1 MSIEIKYLKT
11 LEAHP
16 SINSK
21 RTSKIFSRE
30 SLPDQ
35 VVAYLETLYNNG
47 VVFPASL
54 RELLYLAG
62 ANCYVLDYGTNDS
75 PLEMQESSRDYLA
88 HSGKTIDRPFYVI
101 DVFNEND
108 QFLFVYLD
116 ESEDPVVYEA
126 ILYLNSTDNWIHCL
140 AKNMRLS
147 EYIDYNIN
155 KLLIGQNPF

>member
-11 LEAHP
+11 LEAYP

-21 RTSKIFSRE
+21 KVPKIFSLQ
-30 SLPDQ
+30 SLPEQ
-35 VVAYLETLYNNG
+35 VIDYLEILYNNG
-47 VVFPASL
+47 AVFPASL

-62 ANCYVLDYGTNDS
+62 ADCYVLDYGTNDS
-75 PLEMQESSRDYLA
+75 PLEIQASSRNYLA
-88 HSGKTIDRPFYVI
+88 LSGKTIDRPFYVI

-126 ILYLNSTDNWIHCL
+126 ILYLNSTDTWIHSL
-140 AKNMRLS
+140 GNNMRLS
-147 EYIDYNIN
+147 EYIDYSIN